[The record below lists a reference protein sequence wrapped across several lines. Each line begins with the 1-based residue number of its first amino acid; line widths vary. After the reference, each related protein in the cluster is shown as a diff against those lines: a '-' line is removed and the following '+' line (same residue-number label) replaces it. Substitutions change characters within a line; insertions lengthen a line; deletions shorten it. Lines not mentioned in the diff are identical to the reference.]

1 MNFKLICT
9 TRNNYEIPYSCK
21 NFAGGEVQVK
31 LLKYPVGDTFGPVL
45 IDGLIKS
52 SDMLMELLL
61 LANALHHSG
70 KSGKISANIHYL
82 PYARQ
87 DRICTSGESFAL
99 ENFMHT
105 LTNSCLEEIIVEDAH
120 SDVAI
125 RLTHEIHSG
134 GSWKFISQEDIV
146 SPHIPQGVTLIS
158 PDKGALNKTAA
169 SAVATDNNFV
179 TFNKVRDPYSGAI
192 SGTEIID
199 GAEHVKGKVCLILDD
214 LLDGGRTFVPIIE
227 KLLDSGAKAVYLY
240 ATHAILPYG
249 LSAVINAGCDGVFYK
264 NSFRDDLD
272 EELFYPVSKMKSIL
286 EEQL

>member
-9 TRNNYEIPYSCK
+9 TRNNYEIKYSRK
-21 NFAGGEVQVK
+21 TFAGGEVQVK

-87 DRICTSGESFAL
+87 DRICTLGESFAL

-105 LTNSCLEEIIVEDAH
+105 LTNSCLEHIIVEDVH

-125 RLTHEIHSG
+125 LLANKIHSG
-134 GSWKFISQEDIV
+134 GCWSFISQTDIV

-158 PDKGALNKTAA
+158 PDKGALRKTIA
-169 SAVATDNNFV
+169 SAIATDNNFV
-179 TFNKVRDPYSGAI
+179 TFNKVRDPHSGSI

-199 GAEHVKGKVCLILDD
+199 GEEFVDGKVCLILDD
-214 LLDGGRTFVPIIE
+214 ILDGGRTFVPIIE
-227 KLLDSGAKAVYLY
+227 KLFDKGAKAVYLY

-249 LSAVINAGCDGVFYK
+249 LDAVMNVGCDGVFYK
-264 NSFRDDLD
+264 NSFRDDTD
-272 EELFYPVSKMKSIL
+272 GELFYHVSKMKSTL
-286 EEQL
+286 EEKL